1 MSILSEA
8 YKKRL
13 MQLSGLID
21 NTLLSESSRA
31 DFLKQDFQDR
41 VGRKYDKFLK
51 FFNKGTWDKEK
62 ESDKFIKNTV
72 SETIFKNGKIAPRD
86 MWVRFMM
93 KKFFKIESVDPTENK
108 EYLNWL
114 INIYLSG
121 NLNDEDVYKANGYI
135 TLFNRNKG
143 RLPIEQRNINSYTDL
158 SSLYNSVSKF
168 EKGEELSASEKQKI
182 IKLEGAEQIYDSEN
196 WKVIIPKTEEA
207 ACLYGKNTKWCTAS
221 KDNNR
226 FEYHNKQGP
235 LYILINKKI
244 SNDRDVM
251 KKLQFHFES
260 KQFMD
265 ATDRSINVTAFF
277 KANPEL
283 QIFFESIGKIDV
295 GFKIDNKLVTKE
307 EGLKL
312 LKTTKDKLSFLD
324 RKGFKFFHDFYKEM
338 GAQEEFKNIILNDTE
353 FIKNIFYKQNIHDLL
368 HSYTL
373 LSLEEQGLQTLID
386 SDWLNEWIFNI
397 NPQVIQSFII
407 NLTKMGPK
415 AKQFALELLKKGGVI
430 WNALLQP
437 GKVKI
442 SQYFNMISH
451 SETFGKKGVKM
462 VLEMLNNKDII
473 KELNDKGVSNNTI
486 KHLIEFFS
494 KIPKIPT
501 KIEEYGVTSLH
512 QLNNEAR
519 LYLKN
524 ILK

>member
-1 MSILSEA
+1 MSILSES

-13 MQLSGLID
+13 MQLSGLIGD
-21 NTLLSESSRA
+21 TLLSESSRA

-51 FFNKGTWDKEK
+51 FFNRGIWDKER

-86 MWVRFMM
+86 MWVAFMM
-93 KKFFKIESVDPTENK
+93 KQFFKIESVDPTENK

-121 NLNDEDVYKANGYI
+121 NLKDEDIYKANGYI
-135 TLFNRNKG
+135 TLFNRNKE
-143 RLPIEQRNINSYTDL
+143 RLPIEQRNINSYIDL
-158 SSLYNSVSKF
+158 SSLYNVVSIF
-168 EKGEELSASEKQKI
+168 EKGEEISTSEKQKI
-182 IKLEGAEQIYDSEN
+182 IKLEGAKQVYDSEN

-221 KDNNR
+221 KDDNNQFKR
-226 FEYHNKQGP
+226 HNEQGP

-260 KQFMD
+260 NQFMD
-265 ATDRSINVTAFF
+265 TTDKSVNVTNFF
-277 KANPEL
+277 KTYPEL
-283 QIFFESIGKIDV
+283 QILFEKLGKIDT
-295 GFKIDNKLVTKE
+295 GFKIDYKLVTKE

-324 RKGFKFFHDFYKEM
+324 RKGFKFFHDFYIEM
-338 GAQEEFKNIILNDTE
+338 GAGEEFKNIILNDNE
-353 FIKNIFYKQNIHDLL
+353 FIKDIFYKQKFNELL
-368 HSYTL
+368 QSYIS
-373 LSLEEQGLQTLID
+373 LSLKEQGLQVLMN
-386 SDWLNEWIFNI
+386 SDWLNKWIFNA
-397 NPQVIQSFII
+397 NPQTIQHFII

-462 VLEMLNNKDII
+462 VIEMLKDKGTI

-486 KHLIEFFS
+486 KHLMEFFG
-494 KIPKIPT
+494 KIPT
-501 KIEEYGVTSLH
+501 KLEEYGVTSLH
-512 QLNNEAR
+512 EFNNEAR

-524 ILK
+524 ILN